1 MNLIELK
8 NKLIS
13 ELVVLVEEMGFENM
27 VCVRK

>member
-13 ELVVLVEEMGFENM
+13 ELVNLVEEMGLENM